1 MVSAL
6 AGDGSSLAGKE
17 VFSTPR
23 YISSLGADYQFN
35 QRLRFGLQARAQ
47 GDYYID
53 EQNARGKYG
62 GFAVLDASVRY
73 DLSASTSLDLQVK
86 NLTDREYEYVWYDN
100 FFWGGDD
107 QPMFSAAPGRAVF
120 LSLNLKM

>member
-1 MVSAL
+1 M
-6 AGDGSSLAGKE
+6 E
-17 VFSTPR
+17 
-23 YISSLGADYQFN
+23 YQPN
-35 QRLRFGLQARAQ
+35 RQWRFGLQARAQ

-53 EQNARGKYG
+53 ELNEQGKYG

-73 DLSASTSLDLQVK
+73 ALSETASLDLQMK

-107 QPMFSAAPGRAVF
+107 QPMFSPAPGRTAY
-120 LSLNLKM
+120 LSMNLKI